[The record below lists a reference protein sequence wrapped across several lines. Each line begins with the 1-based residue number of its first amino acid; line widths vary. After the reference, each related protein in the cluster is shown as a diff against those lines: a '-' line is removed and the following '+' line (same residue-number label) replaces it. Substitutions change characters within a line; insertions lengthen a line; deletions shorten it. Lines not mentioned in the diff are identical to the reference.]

1 MRAFSLLFR
10 DSAAARMMDAF
21 LGLAGGEISKSDLAK
36 AAGISRDSVYRILP
50 EWESLGLVKMN
61 KRIGVTKLY
70 GLSDHASVSA
80 MKTIDGLFNGPRE
93 FVRKTKPRRDART
106 PRPGLPPSAAR
117 TEARPP
123 AVQAPP
129 RAVEPFARHSPGEA
143 PAPAARLQEMLR
155 RGVISERTYL
165 ELLKKLK

>member
-21 LGLAGGEISKSDLAK
+21 IELQGGEISKSDLAK

-50 EWESLGLVKMN
+50 EWESLGLVKLI

-70 GLSDHASVSA
+70 GLSDHASVAA

-93 FVRKTKPRRDART
+93 FVRKTKPRRAEGRT
-106 PRPGLPPSAAR
+106 PRAGPAPSA
-117 TEARPP
+117 
-123 AVQAPP
+123 V
-129 RAVEPFARHSPGEA
+129 RAEA
-143 PAPAARLQEMLR
+143 PAAPASPSPPKEAPARGAHLKEMLE
-155 RGVISERTYL
+155 RGVISEKTYN
-165 ELLKKLK
+165 ELMKKLR